1 MYVSSWKNDKM
12 NGTGRLEHP
21 SGAVYEGEFK
31 DNMCHGAGTY
41 TFPNGA
47 KNIEPFNENKM
58 EGEGDVIDENGAEW
72 HISCLGSSGTEAEV
86 ENVAIWHRLKA
97 ALWLHSGFNICDQFS
112 TGIIDFFMYLLK
124 ITPEDAC

>member
-1 MYVSSWKNDKM
+1 M

-47 KNIEPFNENKM
+47 KNIEPFNENK
-58 EGEGDVIDENGAEW
+58 
-72 HISCLGSSGTEAEV
+72 
-86 ENVAIWHRLKA
+86 
-97 ALWLHSGFNICDQFS
+97 
-112 TGIIDFFMYLLK
+112 
-124 ITPEDAC
+124 